1 MSILPTE
8 VLSKIFEYD
17 PTFHAEYQKCC
28 KEIQNIGNFL
38 NRRLS
43 SPELRGLLDH
53 PGVQLEAFTRVSR
66 RVTITYG
73 DKQYIMT
80 LPPMYP
86 FRPPIVKVDGIKVR
100 PFDYD
105 WSPATT
111 LLHVLLVCDVEAREG
126 KEMC

>member
-1 MSILPTE
+1 MVSN
-8 VLSKIFEYD
+8 IFEYD

-28 KEIQNIGNFL
+28 KEIQNIGNLL

-43 SPELRGLLDH
+43 IELTELLVH
-53 PGVQLEAFTRVSR
+53 PGVRLEAFTRVSR
-66 RVTITYG
+66 RVTIIYG

-86 FRPPIVKVDGIKVR
+86 FRPPIVKVDGRKVR
-100 PFDYD
+100 PFDYV

-111 LLHVLLVCDVEAREG
+111 LVHTVLVCDVEAREG